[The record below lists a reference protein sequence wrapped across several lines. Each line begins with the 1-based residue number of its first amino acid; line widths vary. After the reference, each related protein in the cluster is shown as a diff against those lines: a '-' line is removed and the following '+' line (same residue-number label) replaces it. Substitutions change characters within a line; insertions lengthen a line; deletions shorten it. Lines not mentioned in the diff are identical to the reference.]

1 VNKIDKM
8 ILAHSQWKFR
18 LKQAIDTQK
27 TSFTVDELRDHHRC
41 DFGKWLDSAE
51 GKTLA
56 DYSKVYDL
64 HKKFH
69 HDGAHVLSLAL
80 AGHKSEAKAELEF
93 GGQFSTVS
101 AMLVNKLTEIEESW
115 TDGSA

>member
-8 ILAHSQWKFR
+8 ILAHSQWKFH
-18 LKQAIDTQK
+18 LKRVIDTQK
-27 TSFTVDELRDHHRC
+27 ASFTVDELRDHHHC
-41 DFGKWLDSAE
+41 DFGKLLDSAE

-56 DYSKVYDL
+56 DYSKISEL

-69 HDGAHVLSLAL
+69 HDAAHVLTLAL

-93 GGQFSTVS
+93 GGQFSRVS
-101 AMLVNKLTEIEESW
+101 AMLVNKLTEIEES
-115 TDGSA
+115 SS